1 MTALQIASLK
11 RLSPGCKVL
20 LLDRNGGGAAKAVA
34 KALAAR
40 GFGRVFVIK
49 GGYGGWVASKLRT
62 KSAAVAYSRV
72 EVIPGT
78 FIGTGSTRPA
88 AAAAKALP
96 AARNGKPITVA
107 GGTPR
112 RALPSQSSASN

>member
-1 MTALQIASLK
+1 VTALQIASLK
-11 RLSPGCKVL
+11 RLSPGSKVL

-49 GGYGGWVASKLRT
+49 GGYNGWVASKLRT
-62 KSAAVAYSRV
+62 KTAAVAYSRV
-72 EVIPGT
+72 EVIPGS

-88 AAAAKALP
+88 PAAKALP
-96 AARNGKPITVA
+96 AARNGRPVTVA
-107 GGTPR
+107 GGAPR
-112 RALPSQSSASN
+112 RALPSSSSASN